1 MRTLLAA
8 HVTIIHNIG
17 HDAAIIAA
25 ELTPCPAL
33 TVRPLHSQ
41 GALAGVGPPCEGVNT
56 LSEHIKML
64 SKSRPL
70 VNMVLDPA
78 QTVPLGPGPPQLP
91 QWGKLVA
98 PEQDFRKGD
107 RKESEGGLQQAQY
120 VHSRTQ
126 ADIEEGG
133 AL

>member
-1 MRTLLAA
+1 
-8 HVTIIHNIG
+8 
-17 HDAAIIAA
+17 
-25 ELTPCPAL
+25 
-33 TVRPLHSQ
+33 
-41 GALAGVGPPCEGVNT
+41 
-56 LSEHIKML
+56 ML